1 MSTEVSTDLI
11 IKLPATMTAATFT
24 DDAEFEK
31 LYSQVKEA
39 VDKHVPDLTTKGGR
53 DAIASTA
60 YKVARTKTALI
71 AQGKKLTEGWRDQT
85 KKVNAACNTIEAK
98 LDALRDEVRKP
109 LNEWETAETAR
120 TEKHQRATN
129 DLLAYITMSA
139 DHPSGDL
146 KDMRDAVEAVVVDEA
161 WDEFQDRASL
171 AKTDALAALDRLIS
185 VAERREAD
193 AAELEQLRAAQAERD
208 RLDAQRRADEEAAA
222 AEAKRVQDE
231 RQAEEKRKADIA
243 AAAAEAA
250 AQAERDAAQRIA
262 DAERAAEEAQKRADD
277 EIAAAAAEAERK
289 VEADRRRIADE
300 QEAEAADQRRRD
312 ADRDHRKKVNN
323 SIITALVECSG
334 IAHEQAMSIVIAL
347 AKGTIPNVTLKY

>member
-11 IKLPATMTAATFT
+11 VSLPTVMTAAYFT
-24 DDAEFEK
+24 DETEIDKIVASVKAVTDA
-31 LYSQVKEA
+31 
-39 VDKHVPDLTTKGGR
+39 HVPDL
-53 DAIASTA
+53 STA
-60 YKVARTKTALI
+60 TGRAKTKSVAFKVSQTKAEI
-71 AQGKKLTEGWRDQT
+71 IRQGKKLTEEAIKLQRS
-85 KKVNAACNTIEAK
+85 VNASCNVIEK
-98 LDALRDEVRKP
+98 RFDAIRDEVKRP
-109 LNEWETAETAR
+109 VTDWEDEDKAR
-120 TEKHQRATN
+120 CEKHEEAVKS
-129 DLLAYITMSA
+129 LLAYVTMSA

-146 KDMRDAVEAVVVDEA
+146 KDMRDAVEAVVVDDA

-171 AKTDALAALDRLIS
+171 AKIDALAALDRLIS

-222 AEAKRVQDE
+222 AEAKRIEDE
-231 RQAEEKRKADIA
+231 RLAEDKRKADIA

-250 AQAERDAAQRIA
+250 AKAERDAAQRIA

-289 VEADRRRIADE
+289 VAADRKRISDE
-300 QEAEAADQRRRD
+300 QEAEAAEQRRRD

-334 IAHEQAMSIVIAL
+334 IADEQAMSIVIAL
-347 AKGTIPNVTLKY
+347 VKGTIPNVTLKY